1 MNEDN
6 IREKTDLEL
15 EREELNLLV
24 KQGVRFSV
32 THKIRRRKKGV
43 KGFFQRPEAVTV
55 KEDFEIQEPTLSILD
70 RLSAVW
76 VEMGIDETR
85 ITAGGQNNSYCG
97 IGRRLPRYR
106 SQRRRQG

>member
-32 THKIRRRKKGV
+32 THKIRRHKKGV
-43 KGFFQRPEAVTV
+43 KGFFQTSRSNYG
-55 KEDFEIQEPTLSILD
+55 KG
-70 RLSAVW
+70 RLRNTGTYAFGS
-76 VEMGIDETR
+76 
-85 ITAGGQNNSYCG
+85 
-97 IGRRLPRYR
+97 
-106 SQRRRQG
+106 

>member
-32 THKIRRRKKGV
+32 THKIRRRKKAL
-43 KGFFQRPEAVTV
+43 KGSFNAPKQLR
-55 KEDFEIQEPTLSILD
+55 
-70 RLSAVW
+70 
-76 VEMGIDETR
+76 
-85 ITAGGQNNSYCG
+85 
-97 IGRRLPRYR
+97 
-106 SQRRRQG
+106 